1 MGTQKQS
8 SPDKVEKILE
18 DYGDVFADI
27 INVLVYHGEEVVR
40 SENLADGPT
49 ASMFKAAEGNWG
61 QKGRDVIKMDVRNH
75 IAYALY
81 GLENQTAVNY
91 VMPVRSM
98 GYDYASYLLSCL
110 TQDVRR
116 KISRNI
122 GLNLSSDTNCT
133 LVYKYIYALKDL
145 RNVIA
150 HNDVVYKSKHL

>member
-49 ASMFKAAEGNWG
+49 ASLFKAAEGNWG

-98 GYDYASYLLSCL
+98 GYDYASYNPLRAGKPTVS
-110 TQDVRR
+110 TVRMIAR
-116 KISRNI
+116 A
-122 GLNLSSDTNCT
+122 LFNCR
-133 LVYKYIYALKDL
+133 YKFDY
-145 RNVIA
+145 
-150 HNDVVYKSKHL
+150 HLQM

>member
-98 GYDYASYLLSCL
+98 GYDYASCNPLRAGKPTVS
-110 TQDVRR
+110 TVRMIAR
-116 KISRNI
+116 A
-122 GLNLSSDTNCT
+122 LFNCRCKFD
-133 LVYKYIYALKDL
+133 Y
-145 RNVIA
+145 
-150 HNDVVYKSKHL
+150 HLQM